1 MKVIRKY
8 AQKSNMAT
16 EIMSLRNIER
26 NIIAEKYSKKQ
37 QTKIT
42 TYFYKLIHTGTV
54 LKIK

>member
-1 MKVIRKY
+1 MLHSDTDMKVIRKY

-42 TYFYKLIHTGTV
+42 TYFS
-54 LKIK
+54 